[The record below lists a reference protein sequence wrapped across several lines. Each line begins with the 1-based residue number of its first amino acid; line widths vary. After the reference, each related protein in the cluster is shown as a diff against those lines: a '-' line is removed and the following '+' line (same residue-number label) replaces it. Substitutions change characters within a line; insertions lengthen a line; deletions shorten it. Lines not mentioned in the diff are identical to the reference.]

1 MKKFKFS
8 KKELELI
15 ENSCVP
21 SAVYQFVDMI
31 DRRNASLIVEVIIV
45 SNTRNNRNVIS

>member
-21 SAVYQFVDMI
+21 SAVYQFVD
-31 DRRNASLIVEVIIV
+31 NKVFTLA
-45 SNTRNNRNVIS
+45 ISKGLLELFGLEGN